1 MTQSPRFMVK
11 GAFDV
16 PETAQP
22 DSWKVNIEQMLWGH
36 RLINDQTSWLLLLEA
51 LAIMSARAA
60 DKNVESIFMPSTEA
74 HEEFSYQ
81 VPTRKHLRKILFQDH
96 LLDAIARNGH
106 DLSDDAK
113 WERWGE
119 GRDPKDIAYL
129 RSRFEKFSSFHDAVD
144 LLRAAVVEPERD
156 RRPTSRHL
164 VPGGVDMIM
173 ADYALKSGD
182 RINND
187 RKFFARG
194 GELIFL
200 MLNRSDR
207 AAELETLIR
216 NRILTSGS
224 RWNKVARLLQPPVAN
239 DPERVQYRVGYL
251 PLPHHPV
258 YNKLAND
265 WIALLSLDQ
274 LPDDQ
279 LAEPLMRLTGLHIVR
294 YLIERSA
301 ETIGRRLEQP
311 IPIDMSTNS
320 AAGLRRVSRERF
332 QLHREMSRLAIA
344 KVIDD
349 FAASAEW
356 QATAEAEDPVA
367 MRKKMIKDV
376 FSHAISPKVTDADTM
391 IEELRSE
398 ARSKH
403 SNHLGLMLG
412 IQADRIGL
420 GVSRPG
426 QGRWYAANNGFLE
439 ALVLANVS
447 APVELEQHLEDLWRR
462 YAFVIGTQVGQRE
475 LGADAPFEQ
484 LRSNQ
489 RIYEERLRMLGFV
502 ERLSDDCAFVRNPY
516 I

>member
-1 MTQSPRFMVK
+1 MTKMLRFKVE

-16 PETAQP
+16 PDTAQP

-36 RLINDQTSWLLLLEA
+36 RLINDQTSWLLLLET

-60 DKNVESIFMPSTEA
+60 DKNVEAIFQPPTET
-74 HEEFSYQ
+74 HEAFTYQ
-81 VPTRKHLRKILFQDH
+81 VPTRRHLRKILFQDH
-96 LLDAIARNGH
+96 RLDAIARNAA

-113 WERWGE
+113 WERWGAE
-119 GRDPKDIAYL
+119 HDPRDVAYL
-129 RSRFEKFSSFHDAVD
+129 RRRFEKFSSFYDAVD

-173 ADYALKSGD
+173 ADYGVKSGEK
-182 RINND
+182 INND

-200 MLNRSDR
+200 MLNRSR
-207 AAELETLIR
+207 HAAKLEKLVR
-216 NRILTSGS
+216 KRLLTSGS
-224 RWNKVARLLQPPVAN
+224 RWNKVAKLLQPSEASDPDPV
-239 DPERVQYRVGYL
+239 VYRVGYL
-251 PLPHHPV
+251 PLPDHPV
-258 YNKLAND
+258 YDKLASD

-279 LAEPLMRLTGLHIVR
+279 LAEPLMRLTGLHVVR

-301 ETIGRRLEQP
+301 ETIGRRRDQP

-356 QATAEAEDPVA
+356 RETEEAGDPVA
-367 MRKKMIKDV
+367 LRKAMLKDI
-376 FSHAISPKVTDADTM
+376 FSHAVSPKVTEADAM

-412 IQADRIGL
+412 VQADRIGL
-420 GVSRPG
+420 GVTRPG

-439 ALVLANVS
+439 ALVLANVT

-462 YAFVIGTQVGQRE
+462 YAFVIGPQVGQRE
-475 LGADAPFEQ
+475 LGTDAAFEQ

-489 RIYEERLRMLGFV
+489 RIFEERLRMLGFV

-516 I
+516 F